1 MALTTIKMLRTEF
14 DLLKQSQIGPTGIPV
29 NSEQNVMA
37 KICERLEAME
47 KDQKEMKTTFG
58 AQIASAIRK
67 GQMSNNA
74 QPTQSDPMQHQGV
87 TGQSSQKRQN
97 PEKKEAAQNQR
108 GWKTTD
114 ASSFKRE
121 SQPSREF
128 KPENT
133 MVIFNFAEYTK

>member
-47 KDQKEMKTTFG
+47 RDQKEMKTTFG

-67 GQMSNNA
+67 GQMSNNT
-74 QPTQSDPMQHQGV
+74 QPTQSDPMQHEGV

-97 PEKKEAAQNQR
+97 PKKKEAA
-108 GWKTTD
+108 
-114 ASSFKRE
+114 
-121 SQPSREF
+121 
-128 KPENT
+128 
-133 MVIFNFAEYTK
+133 